1 MARPSTIGKLAASPH
16 GSGMAKSRRAA
27 EMGRMTDIVSTLK
40 RSQMMSGIRGK
51 DTAPEMRVRRL
62 LHRLGYRFRLHRR
75 DLPGSPDIVLPKYRV
90 AIFVHGCFWHFH
102 QGCRLAKMPVTH
114 EEFWRA
120 KLFRNRERDAASVAA
135 LMATGWRVLQVWEC
149 FLRDSS
155 NDEALEGVMA
165 GWLEGELPLGEFSK
179 ALSGADV

>member
-40 RSQMMSGIRGK
+40 RSQMMSGIRGR
-51 DTAPEMRVRRL
+51 DTAPETRVRRL

-120 KLFRNRERDAASVAA
+120 KLFRNRERDAAAVAA
-135 LMATGWRVLQVWEC
+135 LRARGWRVLQVWEC